1 MNTLDE
7 DAPAHDAG
15 GKTDVLVQVI
25 LGFFLVIA
33 YCALAWL
40 TMGTH

>member
-25 LGFFLVIA
+25 LGFFLPEPKADDAV
-33 YCALAWL
+33 
-40 TMGTH
+40 